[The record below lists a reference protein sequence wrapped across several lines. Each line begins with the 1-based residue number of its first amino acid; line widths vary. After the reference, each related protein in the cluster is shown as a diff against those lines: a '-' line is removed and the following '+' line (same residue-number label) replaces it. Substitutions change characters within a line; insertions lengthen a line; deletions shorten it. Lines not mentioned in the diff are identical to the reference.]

1 MAPHLVLP
9 SKGCPSH
16 PVRAVSPG
24 GRRAGAAATSC
35 RAAAFPSASA
45 RWERQRQPLQQ
56 LRQQQ
61 QPDLRSCRLSVSS
74 TRPFASPSPPP
85 SRALSPFGGG
95 GAGDGRGAAGDA
107 DHHRQ
112 RTPGLA
118 AATTADDPQKKRPL
132 V

>member
-45 RWERQRQPLQQ
+45 RWERQRQGLILVHSSAQ
-56 LRQQQ
+56 LEPCLTHKNTLHTINTPQH
-61 QPDLRSCRLSVSS
+61 RLDIGY
-74 TRPFASPSPPP
+74 T
-85 SRALSPFGGG
+85 
-95 GAGDGRGAAGDA
+95 
-107 DHHRQ
+107 
-112 RTPGLA
+112 TPTHTPYTIKSAQVELGSE
-118 AATTADDPQKKRPL
+118 R